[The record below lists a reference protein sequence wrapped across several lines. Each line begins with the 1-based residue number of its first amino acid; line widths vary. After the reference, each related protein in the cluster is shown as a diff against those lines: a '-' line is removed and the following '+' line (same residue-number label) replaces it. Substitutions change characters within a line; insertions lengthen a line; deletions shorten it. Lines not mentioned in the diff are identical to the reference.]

1 LCRIITIIT
10 SVRQLGKATEQVKV
24 KDVIGETIECLI
36 ANDLDGG
43 TGDVSIKEKYIN
55 NGWQTFVAA
64 FGPENSEKA
73 RQIEEAEW
81 WK

>member
-1 LCRIITIIT
+1 MPD
-10 SVRQLGKATEQVKV
+10 S
-24 KDVIGETIECLI
+24 
-36 ANDLDGG
+36 NDLDGG